1 MKNPIGILQG
11 RLTPSNGRGIQFF
24 PDDNWEQEF
33 AIAKQIGFDCM
44 ELLVKETNFKENP
57 LFSESGKKTIRK
69 LAKKHSLETPS
80 IHGFYSKEIHYPAT
94 LVELLRFGKEV
105 GARTVLVSFSH
116 ENVLKNENDKKL
128 ALKQLEPGVKEA
140 EKIGSRV
147 AIETEMLAPELK
159 TFIESFQSN
168 AVGIYY
174 DIGNMVSLNADVPM
188 EITFLAN
195 LIFGVHIKDRK
206 RNRGKT
212 VPIGTGDTNFPV
224 VFKVF
229 KKIDYKG
236 SYIMQGARS
245 ETINDIILNSNY
257 FEYIKKI
264 IKKN

>member
-1 MKNPIGILQG
+1 M
-11 RLTPSNGRGIQFF
+11 RS
-24 PDDNWEQEF
+24 
-33 AIAKQIGFDCM
+33 
-44 ELLVKETNFKENP
+44 
-57 LFSESGKKTIRK
+57 
-69 LAKKHSLETPS
+69 
-80 IHGFYSKEIHYPAT
+80 
-94 LVELLRFGKEV
+94 GKEV

-174 DIGNMVSLNADVPM
+174 DIGNMVSLNAYVPA
-188 EITFLAN
+188 EIIFLVN

-206 RNRGKT
+206 RNGGKT
-212 VPIGTGDTNFPV
+212 VPVGTGDTNFPV